1 MQNISEE
8 SRRNRDKA
16 FAILIGWKQQE
27 GRNATVGKLAD
38 VLEKVGRKDIAERLL
53 GE

>member
-16 FAILIGWKQQE
+16 FAILIGWKRQE

-53 GE
+53 SE